1 MAEPTHAE
9 YLFGSLPK
17 WLQTTNGLALSRGY
31 GDYLDTWWLRAKDAA
46 FCALPLFCPDDALEY
61 HARNR
66 GIERWPGESLDSWRA
81 RIVSAPRDLVWVG
94 TDYGVYSALA
104 SIGLTCVIVRDSGR
118 VYDGTSYTA
127 CPWEHDGTDQW
138 ARQWVIVTGHPWTL
152 EYVSRAD
159 INASYSTAALYGAT
173 GKTAGISASLVE
185 LDVLRRIVRKWSA
198 AVVET
203 RVLVVMRG
211 RVWGY
216 PSGAF
221 NAIYSDDDSV
231 VLDLGEVGT

>member
-1 MAEPTHAE
+1 MSNHVDF
-9 YLFGSLPK
+9 LFRLLPA
-17 WLQTTNGLALSRGY
+17 WLQTVNGLKLATGFGSV
-31 GDYLDTWWLRAKDAA
+31 LDSYWERAKSAA
-46 FCALPLFCPDDALEY
+46 MCALPLFCPDDALY
-61 HARNR
+61 WHAINR
-66 GIERWPGESLDSWRA
+66 GVERWPGESVASWRS
-81 RIVSAPRDLVWVG
+81 RIVSAPKDMLWVG
-94 TDYGVYSALA
+94 TDRGVIGALA
-104 SIGLTCVIVRDSGR
+104 PLGMTAVIVRDAGIAYAGGTWISSPW
-118 VYDGTSYTA
+118 VHDGTS
-127 CPWEHDGTDQW
+127 QW

-152 EYVSRAD
+152 EYVTRTD
-159 INASYSTAALYGAT
+159 INAAYATAALYGAT
-173 GKTAGISASLVE
+173 GKAAGISASLVE